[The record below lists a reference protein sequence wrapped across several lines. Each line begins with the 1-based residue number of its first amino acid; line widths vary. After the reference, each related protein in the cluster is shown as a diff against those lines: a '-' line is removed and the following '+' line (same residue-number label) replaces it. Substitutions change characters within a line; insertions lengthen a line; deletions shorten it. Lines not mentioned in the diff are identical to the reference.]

1 VLKSLTEHALQA
13 IRPLIPSQIQTKAEK
28 VPSIERTIPTLSQQ
42 NKQNLVEQ
50 VRQKRQLGWSFAK
63 TGRYFSLDS
72 RTVKRYCDRSVNTLE
87 DHQRKESLTQLDQY
101 KELLVETMISHSTL
115 KQVYDV
121 LVEAGYDR
129 TFETF
134 QRSYKQVLAKDDKSH
149 SRKKVHKRPIIRLI
163 FEPTLNW
170 NHLDNV
176 SKKVLED
183 SPLLVTIIQLV
194 QKFRVILS
202 DCSFEELD
210 HWIEQ
215 VRDLENLEL
224 NKFVNGLERDKDAIE
239 NAMIY
244 PELSNGLVE
253 GKVNKLKKIKRIMFG
268 RCTFETLR
276 TKIILS
282 EL

>member
-1 VLKSLTEHALQA
+1 MLKSLTEHALQA

>member
-1 VLKSLTEHALQA
+1 MLKSLTEHALQA

-215 VRDLENLEL
+215 VRDLEKSEL
-224 NKFVNGLERDKDAIE
+224 NQFVNGLERDKDAIE